1 MDALHTRPKTSDHK
15 MNTSVSTN
23 VDPQHIDDYIAY
35 LTGEF
40 EKREANYNSIYT
52 EFKNECDKMNADEA
66 NGITELA
73 ELAAL
78 FFENK
83 EENER
88 LLREEDGSAQL
99 VFENFLVYAAM
110 NDISVAM
117 DKDRPPSNMECDAM
131 LQVGSEIM
139 DAGMPK
145 HLVPRYLSS
154 EHVGKFT
161 AQVNC
166 KSEANRGP
174 IFANH
179 GMIPIVV
186 NH

>member
-1 MDALHTRPKTSDHK
+1 MRYTSQPTKHFRSNDEHFCPHD
-15 MNTSVSTN
+15 
-23 VDPQHIDDYIAY
+23 VDPSTSTTTAH

-40 EKREANYNSIYT
+40 EKREETTTAFP
-52 EFKNECDKMNADEA
+52 EFKDGCDKMNADEA
-66 NGITELA
+66 NGIVELA
-73 ELAAL
+73 ELAAI

-83 EENER
+83 KRMLGSRN
-88 LLREEDGSAQL
+88 DGAQL
-99 VFENFLVYAAM
+99 VFENFLLFAAM
-110 NDISVAM
+110 SNISVAM

-131 LQVGSEIM
+131 LQVGSEII

-154 EHVGKFT
+154 EYVGKFT
-161 AQVNC
+161 AQVNYT
-166 KSEANRGP
+166 SEANRGP